1 MAKIIR
7 RKRREFEQVAADALD
22 QARVNG
28 DITRLQFRQMFRA
41 IKEQPAIRE
50 EVRGQFLKT
59 LTAEQLA
66 TATTPEFKLDFDALF
81 EALAAFF
88 PKLAKGAKFV
98 GLFRR
103 IMGA

>member
-22 QARVNG
+22 QARING
-28 DITRLQFRQMFRA
+28 DITRPQFRQLFRA
-41 IKEQPAIRE
+41 IKEQPAIRDQI
-50 EVRGQFLKT
+50 RGEFVKT

-81 EALAAFF
+81 EVLAAFF
-88 PKLAKGAKFV
+88 PKLARVKKFA